1 MKNTFYKV
9 LPFKTANSIEGDYR
23 PNTVA
28 FNIVSRESIQH
39 AGYDCYLVSKAVI
52 DFIEEREITNIE
64 YQEIEPRFSS
74 QHDIDFPERKG
85 NLYNAKTRY
94 RIRRRIRLDE
104 SENEIEYE
112 DDFSQ
117 GIVINRNGDLYI
129 SEEILNYMT
138 KNMRLKRISIDQ
150 EIEEFIEDEEQEE
163 EEYKDIYAKNK
174 SNEYRSALVAITVAV
189 LIVAFIFFK

>member
-52 DFIEEREITNIE
+52 DFLEEREISNIE

-74 QHDIDFPERKG
+74 QHDIDFPGRKE

-94 RIRRRIRLDE
+94 RIRRKIRIDE
-104 SENEIEYE
+104 DENEIDYD

-117 GIVINRNGDLYI
+117 DIVINKKGALYI
-129 SEEILNYMT
+129 NKETLDYMT
-138 KNMRLKRISIDQ
+138 KNMRLKRLSIDQ
-150 EIEEFIEDEEQEE
+150 VIEELIEDEEQE

-174 SNEYRSALVAITVAV
+174 SNEYRSALVAITIAV
-189 LIVAFIFFK
+189 LIIAFIFLK